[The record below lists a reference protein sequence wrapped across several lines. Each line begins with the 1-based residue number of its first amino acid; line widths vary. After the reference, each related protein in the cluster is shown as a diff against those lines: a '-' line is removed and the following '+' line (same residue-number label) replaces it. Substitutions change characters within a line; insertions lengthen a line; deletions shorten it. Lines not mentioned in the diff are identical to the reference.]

1 VQKKIIGNES
11 LVETYVE
18 SLTVA
23 QLLEIAGKSDN
34 LLEDF
39 FDKQSFVE

>member
-11 LVETYVE
+11 LVETNVE
-18 SLTVA
+18 PLTVA

-39 FDKQSFVE
+39 FDEQSVVD